1 MSRKPR
7 FAVLALATSV
17 TAGLLAVPGAAF
29 AADPATALTAA
40 EMAAALGE
48 VATASTAAT
57 EDGWQAAETISGF
70 LSGSAEFV
78 VDPAGGIAHA
88 RFRVAGGPLGDD
100 YVVDHQGTYEY
111 LTDSASRAA
120 VRVMNRPSV
129 RYVFRPSKTLS
140 MPAYVA
146 DSGAT
151 PAAVLTDDSKHAGT
165 RTVHD
170 DGSADYKFTGSDGA
184 AYTMAVTAGGVLS
197 GANGVA
203 DGLTVAIAYTYG
215 AQHPVLPD
223 ASVTVSAA
231 ELKKALAYR
240 YLAEDVKAAA
250 TKGAAAARKAAHGR
264 TVKVAAL
271 RKAVR
276 KAATRTNSVILV
288 VTDIAGG
295 VQVSAT
301 NPWTRQTVAYTVK
314 ASGKRVVVRKK

>member
-1 MSRKPR
+1 MSTKSR
-7 FAVLALATSV
+7 FAVLAVATSV
-17 TAGLLAVPGAAF
+17 TAGLLGVPGVAF

-40 EMAAALGE
+40 EMAAALSE

-57 EDGWQAAETISGF
+57 TDGWQAAETVSGL
-70 LSGSAEFV
+70 LSGSGEFV
-78 VDPAGGIAHA
+78 VDPAGGIAHD
-88 RFRVAGGPLGDD
+88 RFGLAGALLGDN

-120 VRVMNRPSV
+120 VKVMNRPSV
-129 RYVFRPSKTLS
+129 RYVFKPSKTLS

-146 DSGAT
+146 GSGAT
-151 PAAVLTDDSKHAGT
+151 PAAVLTDDTKHAGT

-170 DGSADYKFTGSDGA
+170 DGSSDYSYSDADGM
-184 AYTMAVTAGGVLS
+184 AYTVAVTVGGVLS
-197 GANGVA
+197 GVHAAG
-203 DGLTVAIAYTYG
+203 DGLEFAVTYTYG
-215 AQHPVLPD
+215 AQHPVLP
-223 ASVTVSAA
+223 AGSVTVNSAD
-231 ELKKALAYR
+231 LKKALAYR
-240 YLAEDVKAAA
+240 YLADDVKAAA

-276 KAATRTNSVILV
+276 KAATRTNAAILE

-301 NPWTRQTVAYTVK
+301 NPWTHLTVAYTVK
-314 ASGKRVVVRKK
+314 ASGKRVVVRRK